1 MNTNNVSTGKPAVGG
16 AIFVAPAGTALPTS
30 ASASLGNTFKEL
42 GYASE
47 DGLVNN
53 RSFDVE
59 DIKAWGGDVVASVE
73 NNNKDTFGFTLIE
86 VMSLDV
92 LKTVYNDANVTGTAL
107 SSGLTVK
114 VNSKE
119 HEEKA
124 WVFDMILKGGI
135 LKRITLPKAAIT
147 EIGEITYKD
156 NEAVGYAV
164 TLTAYPDANGNTH
177 YEYLQTATTPT
188 PGTPT

>member
-16 AIFVAPAGTALPTS
+16 AIFVAPAGTTMPTS
-30 ASASLGNTFKEL
+30 ATASLGNTFKEL

-119 HEEKA
+119 HEAKA

-164 TLTAYPDANGNTH
+164 TLTAYPDTNGNTH

-188 PGTPT
+188 PGG